1 MVCCNQIIGVDPYG
15 SILAQPD
22 ELNVTDVTSYHV
34 SHLYHCM
41 HSVQYGYV
49 VHFDL
54 QKRILYIQGLCM
66 YKLHIY
72 TWIGLCNNQCK
83 SVIDIN

>member
-1 MVCCNQIIGVDPYG
+1 MHMVCCNQIIGVDPYG

-54 QKRILYIQGLCM
+54 QREFCISKDYACTNCTYI
-66 YKLHIY
+66 HE
-72 TWIGLCNNQCK
+72 
-83 SVIDIN
+83 